1 MRRAAQLH
9 AWPLVGV
16 HVAVGGVLGVLLLHP
31 VTMVIYWLEH
41 APMSAGLAPAWHF
54 ALDSLLAAFAP
65 GMRAMTARFA
75 TFGVVL
81 GLGSGLVTAAA
92 RRHRRQVEH
101 LARLL
106 QRDLATLIRQGE
118 GENLELK
125 ASIRWDYRNSCVHRE
140 LELPIVRSIAGFLN
154 GGGGTLL
161 IGVSDSGEV
170 LGLEPDLATLRGRS
184 HDAFERLILDLV
196 AQRLGTASC
205 AFVHVLFQRV
215 GDHDVCRVTVEPAP
229 SPVFLRDGHG
239 SHLLV
244 RTGNATRELDAE
256 ETLRHVQGR

>member
-1 MRRAAQLH
+1 MRRIARVS
-9 AWPLVGV
+9 AWPLVGA
-16 HVAVGGVLGVLLLHP
+16 HVAVGGALGVLLLHP
-31 VTMVIYWLEH
+31 ATMVIYWLEH
-41 APMSAGLAPAWHF
+41 APDTAGLGPAWRF
-54 ALDSLLAAFAP
+54 ALDSLLAAFEP
-65 GMRAMTARFA
+65 GMLAMTGRFA
-75 TFGVVL
+75 AFGTAL
-81 GLGSGLVTAAA
+81 GLFSGLFTVAA
-92 RRHRRQVEH
+92 RRHQRQVER

-106 QRDLATLIRQGE
+106 DRDLATLIRQGE
-118 GENLELK
+118 GQSLELK
-125 ASIRWDYRNSCVHRE
+125 ASIRWDYRNGCVHRE

-170 LGLEPDLATLRGRS
+170 LGIEPDLATLRGRS

-196 AQRLGTASC
+196 AQKLGTASC
-205 AFVHVLFQRV
+205 AFVHVLFQQV
-215 GDHDVCRVTVEPAP
+215 GARDVCRVTVEPAP

-256 ETLRHVQGR
+256 ETLRHAQGR

>member
-1 MRRAAQLH
+1 MRRAVQLGT
-9 AWPLVGV
+9 WPLVGA
-16 HVAVGGVLGVLLLHP
+16 HAAVGGVLGVLLLHP

-41 APMSAGLAPAWHF
+41 ASENAGLAPAWGF
-54 ALDSLLAAFAP
+54 AFESLLAAFAP
-65 GMRAMTARFA
+65 GMRAMTVRFA
-75 TFGVVL
+75 
-81 GLGSGLVTAAA
+81 GSGLVTAAS

-106 QRDLATLIRQGE
+106 ERDLAALIRQGE

-125 ASIRWDYRNSCVHRE
+125 ASIRWDYRNGCVHRE

-161 IGVSDSGEV
+161 IGVSDAGEV
-170 LGLEPDLATLRGRS
+170 LGIEHDLATLRGRS

-215 GDHDVCRVTVEPAP
+215 GDRDVCRVTVEPAP
-229 SPVFLRDGHG
+229 RPVFLRDGHG

-256 ETLRHVQGR
+256 EALRHVQSS

>member
-1 MRRAAQLH
+1 MRRAVQLGT
-9 AWPLVGV
+9 WPLVGA
-16 HVAVGGVLGVLLLHP
+16 HAAVGGVLGVLLLHP

-41 APMSAGLAPAWHF
+41 APQSAGLAPAWSF
-54 ALDSLLAAFAP
+54 ALNSLLAAFEP
-65 GMRAMTARFA
+65 GMRAMTGRFA
-75 TFGVVL
+75 AFGAVL
-81 GLGSGLVTAAA
+81 GLCSGLLTAAA

-106 QRDLATLIRQGE
+106 ERDLAALIRQGE

-125 ASIRWDYRNSCVHRE
+125 ASIRWDYRNGCVHRE

-161 IGVSDSGEV
+161 IGVSDAGEV
-170 LGLEPDLATLRGRS
+170 LGIEHDLATLRGRS

-215 GDHDVCRVTVEPAP
+215 GDRDVCRVTVEPAP
-229 SPVFLRDGHG
+229 RPVFLRDGHG

-256 ETLRHVQGR
+256 EALRHVQSS